1 MPPKK
6 KKGRKQKPD
15 NVPPELYITAQI
27 QQETP
32 EGISTVPLRVR
43 KPAEGEIFAIV
54 LKTLGDNRVRVQC
67 ADGRTRVAR
76 IKGVMRKRKWIR
88 VGDAVLVEPWY
99 GLDEERKAD
108 VKHRYRPNEKR
119 VLESRGMLKELE
131 DFL

>member
-6 KKGRKQKPD
+6 RKGRKQKPD
-15 NVPPELYITAQI
+15 NIPPELYITAQI
-27 QQETP
+27 KQETP
-32 EGISTVPLRVR
+32 EGISTIPLRVR
-43 KPAEGEIFAIV
+43 KPAGGEMFAIV

-76 IKGVMRKRKWIR
+76 IKGVMRKRKWIG

-99 GLDEERKAD
+99 GMDEDRKAD
-108 VKHRYRPNEKR
+108 VKHRYYPREKR

-131 DFL
+131 AYL